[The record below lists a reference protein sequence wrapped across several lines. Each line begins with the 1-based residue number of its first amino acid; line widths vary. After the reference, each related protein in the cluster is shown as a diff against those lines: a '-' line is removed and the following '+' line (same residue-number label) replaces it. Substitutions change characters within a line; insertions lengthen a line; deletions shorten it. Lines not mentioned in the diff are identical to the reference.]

1 MLLTGQD
8 SVRVRKTISR
18 QRKNVILFA
27 DFSILKRLI
36 RIQKIGAILSL
47 FGLILRGIKFSE
59 WHSCAFMLTDYWTTL
74 KILAWPTDCMTNQ
87 PTDPF
92 TQWFQHKNLSL
103 WNNNS
108 LSLNQSFPRD
118 WSVFCFPPFRVFFRF
133 LQNVEQL
140 FDWSISARRLQNLIF
155 WNFND
160 SFSVFGRL
168 VSIRMY
174 PKGIVKSISGLQTV
188 RQPVINHF

>member
-36 RIQKIGAILSL
+36 RMQKIGAILSL

-59 WHSCAFMLTDYWTTL
+59 WHSCAFMLSAHWTAL
-74 KILAWPTDCMTNQ
+74 EILAQQTDRMTNQ

-92 TQWFQHKNLSL
+92 TLVLSSNFSPSSAAERYRIVNYFREFSLKQANL
-103 WNNNS
+103 
-108 LSLNQSFPRD
+108 
-118 WSVFCFPPFRVFFRF
+118 V
-133 LQNVEQL
+133 
-140 FDWSISARRLQNLIF
+140 
-155 WNFND
+155 
-160 SFSVFGRL
+160 
-168 VSIRMY
+168 
-174 PKGIVKSISGLQTV
+174 
-188 RQPVINHF
+188 